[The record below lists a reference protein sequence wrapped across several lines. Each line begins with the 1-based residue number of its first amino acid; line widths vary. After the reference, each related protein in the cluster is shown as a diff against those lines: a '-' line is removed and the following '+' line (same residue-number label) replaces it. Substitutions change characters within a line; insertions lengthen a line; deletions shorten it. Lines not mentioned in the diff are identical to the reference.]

1 MHPSITSSQNAVE
14 LLSVHKTCVDGKKK
28 DRDLLSEDVLVLGRL
43 AVLMSRAG
51 EVIRLFYFPQKT
63 SLSTS
68 VVKWTLS
75 NERAGD
81 GDLQK
86 AVQVEEGRGGGGG
99 GGGGGELS
107 MQPLMEGQELAELV
121 NGVLIGTQH
130 LSTGTKVPN
139 CRY

>member
-63 SLSTS
+63 SLSTR

-86 AVQVEEGRGGGGG
+86 AVQVEEGRGGGGA
-99 GGGGGELS
+99 GGELS
-107 MQPLMEGQELAELV
+107 TAALMEGQELAELV

-130 LSTGTKVPN
+130 LSTGTKLPN